1 MKWFN
6 NLSYRMKIVIPIGLF
21 GFIIVTMLA
30 LSVSGI
36 NQVKFAV
43 DSVSKTHMPGVTYL
57 LEANTSL
64 HRALVSERSV
74 LFTDVGSAE
83 YTQLLQQHKAS
94 IQDTENKVQ
103 AASGLLQDSEYQQKS
118 SQFQAAFDKW
128 KTETNEVIRQ
138 RNTDTRA
145 GRNLAIDISFN
156 AARNSFDQ
164 LGSILGDMIAIEQ
177 KVTNATTEQSSHL
190 TDSTRAILLSSGAAA
205 IVLCIFL
212 VTIFP
217 GFITRRLTAI
227 LHSLEDITLGEGDL
241 TKRLDDMGNDEIG
254 RIASTYNTFV
264 GKIHDVLV
272 TVRLATDNIVNGSN
286 EIASGNTNL
295 SQRTEE
301 QASSLE
307 ETAASMEEMTGTIK
321 QNADSAAEATR
332 LADSSRDIA
341 QTGTDVVSRTVDA
354 MSEIN
359 TSSARIVDI
368 ISTID
373 GIAFQTN
380 LLALN
385 AAVEA
390 ARAGEQGR
398 GFAVVASE
406 VRSLAQRSAEASK
419 EITDLIN
426 DSVNKVKIGTELVDE
441 SGKTLEEIITGT
453 QQLAD
458 IIAEISTAS
467 HEQTAGIIQVN
478 NAVTQMDDMT
488 QENAALVEEAAAA
501 SRSMEQQAEV
511 LLKQVNFFKLNVAD
525 SGYET
530 APAQANATLVH
541 SNTSYGSTT
550 ANKPSLVADNTRRQ
564 TASANLN
571 KWQSF

>member
-21 GFIIVTMLA
+21 GLIIVTMLA

-36 NQVKFAV
+36 NQVKYAV

-57 LEANTSL
+57 LEANTAL
-64 HRALVSERSV
+64 HNALVSERSV
-74 LFTDVGSAE
+74 LFTDVNSTE
-83 YTQLLQQHKAS
+83 YKQLLQQHRDS
-94 IQDTENKVQ
+94 IQQTENKVM
-103 AASGLLQDSEYQQKS
+103 AASDLLESSEYQQKS

-128 KTETNEVIRQ
+128 KTETNEVLAQ
-138 RNTDTRA
+138 RSTDTRA

-156 AARNSFDQ
+156 SARSSFKQ
-164 LGSILGDMIAIEQ
+164 LGAILGSMIAIEQ
-177 KVTNATTEQSSHL
+177 KATNIETEQSSQL
-190 TDSTRAILLSSGAAA
+190 TDSTRLILLTFGAGS
-205 IVLCIFL
+205 IVICIFL

-227 LHSLEDITLGEGDL
+227 LHRLEDIAQGEGDL
-241 TKRLDDMGNDEIG
+241 TKRLSDMGDDEIG
-254 RIASTYNTFV
+254 RIAETYNSFID
-264 GKIHDVLV
+264 KIHDVLV
-272 TVRLATDNIVNGSN
+272 TVKLATDNIVNGSN
-286 EIASGNTNL
+286 EIASGNANL

-321 QNADSAAEATR
+321 QNADSAAEATQ
-332 LADSSRDIA
+332 LADSSREIA
-341 QTGTDVVSRTVDA
+341 QTGTDVVSRTVEA

-359 TSSARIVDI
+359 TSSSRIVDI

-390 ARAGEQGR
+390 ARAGDQGR

-419 EITDLIN
+419 EIKDLIN
-426 DSVNKVKIGTELVDE
+426 DSVEKVKVGTELVDE
-441 SGKTLEEIITGT
+441 SGKTLEEIIIGT

-467 HEQTAGIIQVN
+467 HEQAAGIIQVN

-511 LLKQVNFFKLNVAD
+511 LLNQVNFFKLNSAD
-525 SGYET
+525 SGQKAVT
-530 APAQANATLVH
+530 SKANTDMVH
-541 SNTSYGSTT
+541 NSSSYASTT
-550 ANKPSLVADNTRRQ
+550 ANKPALVADNTRKQ
-564 TASANLN
+564 KTSANLN